1 MASSPSGITV
11 HTILSFIPAAHSLH
25 IAAHRSSS
33 LLVLSGR
40 SRSLLH
46 APVSPYTLLLAATS
60 PSFILHAAVHC
71 TSPLFALKHSSS
83 LQTAPHRL
91 SSLLHRCTSSTRSLA
106 LPLRSTSLHIVL
118 TRLTCLHHV
127 PRVIQ
132 LVSASFPSP
141 HIVQLHSVVW
151 ECEGLVHEARAVG
164 YCLW

>member
-11 HTILSFIPAAHSLH
+11 HTHLSFIPAVHSLH
-25 IAAHRSSS
+25 IAAHHSSS

-60 PSFILHAAVHC
+60 SSFIIHAAVHC

-132 LVSASFPSP
+132 LVSASFLSP

-151 ECEGLVHEARAVG
+151 ECEGLVHEARVVG

>member
-46 APVSPYTLLLAATS
+46 APGSPYTLLLATTS
-60 PSFILHAAVHC
+60 PSFILHTSVHY
-71 TSPLFALKHSSS
+71 TLPLFALKHSSS
-83 LQTAPHRL
+83 LQTAPHHL

-106 LPLRSTSLHIVL
+106 LPLHSTSLHIAL
-118 TRLTCLHHV
+118 TRPIRLHHV

-132 LVSASFPSP
+132 LVSASFPTP
-141 HIVQLHSVVW
+141 HIVQLHSVV
-151 ECEGLVHEARAVG
+151 
-164 YCLW
+164 